1 MDLTKDIR
9 QKIEALFMQHSKAM
23 VQFAYRKLEDSHL
36 AEEMVQKT
44 FEEACKHPDKISG
57 DKAVGWLYGT
67 LKNIIK
73 REKERAYHKMETSE
87 FDDEKLGSVE
97 MDEPMELRLPKGLTK
112 RERGLILARVGKDLS
127 YKEISELFGLSQD
140 ASRQAYNRAKK
151 RCQYLFGKD
160 PAK

>member
-73 REKERAYHKMETSE
+73 REKE
-87 FDDEKLGSVE
+87 LGSVE
-97 MDEPMELRLPKGLTK
+97 MDEPMELLLPKGLTK